1 MEIIN
6 GKGTSDG
13 VVMGKLR
20 FIRRREENDNSAA
33 APAGKTTAENERERM
48 AAAFESVGK
57 ELDRLYES
65 ALARVGESEAAIF
78 EIHKMMLEDEDF
90 TQSAEDFVF
99 DGLSASEAV
108 RRAGE
113 EIAARF
119 EEMDTEYMRAR
130 AADIRAVSGQVRDC
144 LSGNR
149 NVLTLTEPVIVA
161 ADDLSPAETIT
172 LDRSMLLGFVTEGG
186 SDMSHTAI
194 LARMMGIPA
203 VVSVGRIPPDADGKT
218 AMLDGSDG
226 RLFIEPDD
234 RVTRS
239 YRESV
244 RRAVE
249 EKHRLELMRG
259 KRITGPGGERIAIS
273 ANIGEPADVDEAV
286 KNDAEGI
293 GLFRSEF
300 IFMRRQ
306 SPPTEDE
313 QFSIYRDAVRK
324 MHGEECVVRTL
335 DVGADKKIPYLS
347 AGKGEANPAL
357 GIRAVRLCL
366 RMPELLLTQFRALYR
381 AAAFGEVSAMIP
393 MIVLPSEVERV
404 MEIAREARDSLRAEG
419 EPYGEMK
426 IGIMIETPSA
436 AVLADL
442 LAPLVDFFS
451 IGTNDLVQYTL
462 AADRENPDVAYLT
475 HPLPESVRRLIGMTC
490 SAARREGIPVCV
502 CGEVGAETEE
512 TEFLL
517 DAGVTRLS
525 VSPAKILKVRE
536 KVAEY
541 LKKRENTAEKCGM
554 TARKI

>member
-1 MEIIN
+1 MEIIS

-13 VVMGKLR
+13 VVMGKVRVLR
-20 FIRRREENDNSAA
+20 RASQSPSLRKAQSTPDEE
-33 APAGKTTAENERERM
+33 KERAEK
-48 AAAFESVGK
+48 ALLSVGE
-57 ELDRLYES
+57 ELDSLYES

-90 TQSAEDFVF
+90 TGAVFGYIGGGAVAED
-99 DGLSASEAV
+99 AV
-108 RRAGE
+108 HRAGE
-113 EIAARF
+113 EIARRF
-119 EEMDTEYMRAR
+119 REMDTEYMRAR
-130 AADIRAVSGQVRDC
+130 AADITAVSGRVC
-144 LSGNR
+144 EILSGGKDSF
-149 NVLTLTEPVIVA
+149 TLTEPVIVA
-161 ADDLSPAETIT
+161 ADDLTPAETVG
-172 LDRSMLLGFVTEGG
+172 LDRDMLLGFVTKGG

-203 VVSVGRIPPDADGKT
+203 VVRAEALDLSGSSIDGKT
-218 AMLDGSDG
+218 AMLDGADG
-226 RLFIEPDD
+226 KLYIEPDES
-234 RVTRS
+234 VTRT

-244 RRAVE
+244 RAAVE
-249 EKHRLELMRG
+249 ETHRLELMRG
-259 KRITGPGGERIAIS
+259 KRIKNRDGERIYVT

-293 GLFRSEF
+293 GLYRSEF

-313 QFSIYRDAVRK
+313 QFLIYRDAVEK
-324 MHGEECVVRTL
+324 MRGAECVVRTL

-347 AGKGEANPAL
+347 YGKGEANPAL

-381 AAAFGEVSAMIP
+381 AAAYGNISAMIP

-404 MEIAREARDSLRAEG
+404 LEIAKEARDSLDADGLR
-419 EPYGEMK
+419 YGKMK

-442 LAPLVDFFS
+442 LAPMVDFFS

-475 HPLPESVRRLIGMTC
+475 DPLPESVRRFISMTC
-490 SAARREGIPVCV
+490 SAARREGISVCV
-502 CGEVGAETEE
+502 CGEIGADTEV

-517 DAGVTRLS
+517 DAGVTKLS
-525 VSPAKILKVRE
+525 VAPAKILKVRE
-536 KVAEY
+536 KVAEC
-541 LKKRENTAEKCGM
+541 AESDEKVKL
-554 TARKI
+554 R